1 MKLLTVVGAR
11 PQFIKAAV
19 VSRAIAGANEAR
31 QGLPTLEEVI
41 VHTGQ
46 HYDDDMSEVFFRD
59 LEVPRP
65 AYNLGV
71 GSGSHGRQTGRM
83 LEAIEPVIERERPD
97 CLLVYGDTNSTL
109 AGALAASKVRVPVA
123 HVEAGLRSFNRDMPE
138 EINRVVVD
146 HLATH
151 LFCPTEGAVK
161 NLSCEGIVQGVHR
174 VGDVM
179 YDSLLYN
186 LERAK
191 SRADILSRLGLQP
204 GSYALATIHRAETTR
219 DATELR
225 RLVSCLGA
233 VGLPVIVPLHPRTK
247 RALDLDDARLNLG
260 EVRLIP
266 PVSYHEMLTL
276 EQHARLVVTDSGG
289 VQKEA
294 FLLRVP
300 CVTLRN
306 ETEWWETVEAGWNRL
321 AGTEPA
327 AVAKEITASLDQ
339 TPSTPGS
346 PYGVGRAGEAIVEV
360 LLKESGSGRVRP
372 EHGSEGTR
380 KTRTQ
385 PVLP

>member
-1 MKLLTVVGAR
+1 MKLLTIVGAR

-19 VSRAIAGANEAR
+19 VSRAIMRANEAR
-31 QGLPTLEEVI
+31 RDRPALEEVI

-71 GSGSHGRQTGRM
+71 GSGPHGRQTGRM
-83 LEAIEPVIERERPD
+83 LEAIEPVIGRERPD
-97 CLLVYGDTNSTL
+97 CVLVYGDTNSTL
-109 AGALAASKVRVPVA
+109 AGGLAASKLRVPVA

-138 EINRVVVD
+138 EINRIMVD

-161 NLSCEGIVQGVHR
+161 NLSCEGIVRGVHR

-191 SRADILSRLGLQP
+191 GRADTLARLGLQP
-204 GSYALATIHRAETTR
+204 RAYALATVHRAETTR
-219 DATELR
+219 QAEALR

-233 VGLPVIVPLHPRTK
+233 VGLPVILPLHPGTK
-247 RALDLDDARLNLG
+247 KVLEGDDARLDLG
-260 EVRLIP
+260 DVRLIP
-266 PVSYHEMLTL
+266 PVSYHDMLSL
-276 EQHARLVVTDSGG
+276 EQHARVVVTDSGG

-306 ETEWWETVEAGWNRL
+306 ETEWRETVDAGWNRL
-321 AGTEPA
+321 AGTAPA
-327 AVAKEITASLDQ
+327 AVAEAIRAALVQ
-339 TPSTPGS
+339 APPSPVS
-346 PYGVGRAGEAIVEV
+346 PYGEGRAGEAIVEV
-360 LLKESGSGRVRP
+360 LLSEERSCGSR
-372 EHGSEGTR
+372 
-380 KTRTQ
+380 
-385 PVLP
+385 

>member
-19 VSRAIAGANEAR
+19 VSRAIARANEAR
-31 QGLPTLEEVI
+31 RGLPALEERM

-83 LEAIEPVIERERPD
+83 LEAIEQVIERERPD
-97 CLLVYGDTNSTL
+97 CVLVYGDTNSTL
-109 AGALAASKVRVPVA
+109 AGGLAASKLRVPVA
-123 HVEAGLRSFNRDMPE
+123 HVEAGLRSFNREMPE
-138 EINRVVVD
+138 EINRVMVD
-146 HLATH
+146 HLSTH
-151 LFCPTEGAVK
+151 LFCPTEGAVH
-161 NLSCEGIVQGVHR
+161 NLSGEGILRGVHR

-179 YDSLLYN
+179 YDSLLHN

-191 SRADILSRLGLQP
+191 GRADILLRLGLSP
-204 GSYALATIHRAETTR
+204 RAYALATIHRAETTR
-219 DATELR
+219 DVGELR
-225 RLVSCLGA
+225 RLISCLGA
-233 VGLPVIVPLHPRTK
+233 LGLPVILPLHPRT
-247 RALDLDDARLNLG
+247 RQALERDDARLELG
-260 EVRLIP
+260 ELRLVS
-266 PVSYHEMLTL
+266 PVSYHDMLSL

-306 ETEWWETVEAGWNRL
+306 ETEWRETVEAGWNRL
-321 AGTEPA
+321 AGTDPA
-327 AVAKEITASLDQ
+327 AVAEAIAASLAH
-339 TPSTPGS
+339 TPPSPES

-360 LLKESGSGRVRP
+360 LLEELGSNGALKGNRDSGKRNKRG
-372 EHGSEGTR
+372 
-380 KTRTQ
+380 Q
-385 PVLP
+385 PALS